1 MTHHRIA
8 GTITRGLITGSIA
21 ATAALAFL
29 GGTTHAE
36 QPVLDARPSEQA
48 DSPACAVIDPADLM
62 AVADEALTTEACLPA
77 FEAALAPQLPTEPVD
92 PKPLP
97 DGGEVTVPVTDP
109 GTPDQGGEPGL
120 PRTGND
126 TTTVTIGLGLIV
138 LGAGL
143 GFTAISMSRRLHPA

>member
-21 ATAALAFL
+21 AT
-29 GGTTHAE
+29 
-36 QPVLDARPSEQA
+36 
-48 DSPACAVIDPADLM
+48 
-62 AVADEALTTEACLPA
+62 
-77 FEAALAPQLPTEPVD
+77 AALAPQLPTEPVD

-143 GFTAISMSRRLHPA
+143 GFTAISMSRRRHPA